1 MDAAID
7 EAFEGRVPRTMRRYI
22 WLPDTKRPARLATR
36 KRVVPRLVET
46 EETKQGVVTR
56 RTKVRHFI
64 ERFTDLVSRS
74 RLHEQTETVVVC
86 PNTEERAE
94 TRAVLEILLHQ
105 LKRDYHTR
113 GLNVCGIYRE
123 LTTRLAEADD
133 TSVVA
138 RLKREAW
145 QYKEANRLSVKF
157 FNAFNTHAVAYQAKL
172 ETEPLREMR
181 THRRIRGEGFTM
193 TQTFADGARAY
204 IIAQPIL
211 NRIPSLTGKTL
222 GDFAHELHQLPRQ
235 EQERVRRAFNEGN
248 SRLYARVRDGLTVEL
263 ERASSGKLL
272 YFRWAFYT
280 GNKPEHAIHTLTRE
294 DQAAAW
300 ELLKTRSNAH
310 VTPTLPLVEA
320 DVTNHAIASAA

>member
-1 MDAAID
+1 
-7 EAFEGRVPRTMRRYI
+7 
-22 WLPDTKRPARLATR
+22 
-36 KRVVPRLVET
+36 
-46 EETKQGVVTR
+46 
-56 RTKVRHFI
+56 
-64 ERFTDLVSRS
+64 
-74 RLHEQTETVVVC
+74 VC

-105 LKRDYHTR
+105 LKRDYHMR
-113 GLNVCGIYRE
+113 GLNVCGIYCE
-123 LTTRLAEADD
+123 LTARLEGATD
-133 TSVVA
+133 TSIVA

-145 QYKEANRLSVKF
+145 QYKEANLLSIKL

-172 ETEPLREMR
+172 EAEPLREMR
-181 THRRIRGEGFTM
+181 THRVVYGEGFM
-193 TQTFADGARAY
+193 MMQTFADGARAY

-235 EQERVRRAFNEGN
+235 EQERVRRAFSEGN
-248 SRLYARVRDGLTVEL
+248 PRLYARVRDGLIVEL